1 MEKKNCRYSQE
12 KRKSKIRQNKKD
24 TKICKKKELAKI
36 KKNLP
41 NQNAINLTNIQLSQH
56 QQSLSKK
63 DPSFTP
69 TLKDVNWFNLR
80 QDTNQLRTKFNQAI
94 DKSTEKKKK
103 QKHQHQ

>member
-1 MEKKNCRYSQE
+1 M
-12 KRKSKIRQNKKD
+12 
-24 TKICKKKELAKI
+24 
-36 KKNLP
+36 

-94 DKSTEKKKK
+94 DRSTEKKKAETSTSIIVVAIAIIK
-103 QKHQHQ
+103 IIAIIMNKC